1 MLAVVADNM
10 LDMGMILLDGRV
22 VAVEEATAILEL
34 EQEEAL
40 EVMGMVTQM
49 LENLVAVI
57 QTTLLSEQAALVI
70 TIIQHRVLLLQP
82 SLM

>member
-22 VAVEEATAILEL
+22 VAAEEATVILEL